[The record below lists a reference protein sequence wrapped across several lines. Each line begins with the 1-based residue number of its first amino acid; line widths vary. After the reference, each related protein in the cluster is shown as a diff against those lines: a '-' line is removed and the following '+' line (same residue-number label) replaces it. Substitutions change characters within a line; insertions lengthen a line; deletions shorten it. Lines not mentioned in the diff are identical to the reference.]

1 MKPIYYQSSEFDFDR
16 SRISRAALKVVEVL
30 HAAGHDGYLVGGCV
44 RDLLLGKV
52 PKDFDVTTD
61 AKPEEVKKLFER
73 ARIIGRRFR
82 LVHVRFRGET
92 VEVAT
97 YRADPNRV
105 NKKKWFNWSKKQKQ
119 AGGRI
124 TDDNVYGDIEDDA
137 IRRDF
142 TVNALYY
149 DPSTEKVIDFLGGVA
164 DIRTHRLKMIGDPLE
179 RFAEDPV
186 RMLRVIRFKAKLGL
200 LPEPSLEASIHEQRQ
215 LLAEVPPARLFDEVL
230 KMFHH
235 AHGVS
240 SWRELRKT
248 GLAELLFEQTIQ
260 VLESGPGEI
269 YEQFILH
276 ALENTDRRISQDKP
290 VIPAFLFAVLLWGPF
305 LIRHRDVSHGTRNV
319 TQALHIAAD
328 EVFATQCLQVS
339 VPRRVSTPST
349 EIWALQGALERRR
362 PRSIRSIL
370 ENRRFRAAYDFLMIR
385 ARIGE
390 VDQELVEWW
399 THIQDADEGGRNK
412 MIGALTP
419 GKSGRRSRKRRS
431 PRKRKPTSGRMS
443 G

>member
-1 MKPIYYQSSEFDFDR
+1 MKPIYYQSSEFGFDR
-16 SRISRAALKVVEVL
+16 GRISRAALKVVEIL
-30 HAAGHDGYLVGGCV
+30 HKAGYDGYLVGGCV

-61 AKPEEVKKLFER
+61 AKPEEVKKLFDR

-97 YRADPNRV
+97 YRADPNRS
-105 NKKKWFNWSKKQKQ
+105 KKSKWFNWSSKQKPV
-119 AGGRI
+119 GGRI
-124 TDDNVYGDIEDDA
+124 TDDNVYGDIEDDS

-149 DPSTEKVIDFLGGVA
+149 DPSTERVIDYLGGVS
-164 DIRTHRLKMIGDPLE
+164 DIENHRLKMIGDPIE

-200 LPEPSLEASIHEQRQ
+200 LPDPSLEASIHDHRQ

-235 AHGVS
+235 AHAVS
-240 SWRELRKT
+240 SWKELRKI
-248 GLAELLFEQTIQ
+248 GVAELLFDQAVEI
-260 VLESGPGEI
+260 LESEGGDV
-269 YEQFILH
+269 YEQLILH
-276 ALENTDRRISQDKP
+276 ALENTDRRIAEEKP
-290 VIPAFLFAVLLWGPF
+290 VIPAFLFAVVLWGPF
-305 LIRHRDVSHGTRNV
+305 MKHFKTLSQVQSNTA
-319 TQALHIAAD
+319 QALRQAAD
-328 EVFATQCLQVS
+328 EVFAVQCLQVS
-339 VPRRVSTPST
+339 VPRRVSIPST
-349 EIWALQGALERRR
+349 EIWMLQGALERRR
-362 PRSIRSIL
+362 PRSVRSVL
-370 ENRRFRAAYDFLMIR
+370 ENRRFRAAYDFLLLR

-390 VDQELVEWW
+390 IEQELVDWW
-399 THIQDADEGGRNK
+399 TRIQDADEGARNK
-412 MIGALTP
+412 MIGALSP
-419 GKSGRRSRKRRS
+419 GKSSRRSRKRRS
-431 PRKRKPTSGRMS
+431 PRKRKPASGRKP